1 MNKLLTIT
9 EKEEF
14 YKLIENNNKVLI
26 TFVASWCSTCK
37 LQKEII
43 YELAEQLQ
51 NKLLIVKA
59 DIDLLEE
66 VANEFEI
73 KVIPTICLFINKEL
87 KEKLTGLVSK
97 GQILEK
103 IINYI

>member
-1 MNKLLTIT
+1 MNKLLQIT

-14 YKLIENNNKVLI
+14 YKLINENEKVLI

-37 LQKEII
+37 MQKEII
-43 YELAEQLQ
+43 FELAEQLK

-66 VANEFEI
+66 IANDYKI
-73 KVIPTICLFINKEL
+73 KVIPTTCLFINEEI
-87 KEKLTGLVSK
+87 KEKITGLVSK
-97 GQILEK
+97 GKILEK